1 MIKFIALFF
10 ILISQYAAA
19 LPTYTLDG
27 LKTNQLIDDY
37 WKITTNQQQNLALA
51 NVIKLNKAQL
61 QRVQSKVFTA
71 SAAPQ
76 GNWYVIELANS
87 YEKKNSVYISI
98 LNSSLIADMQLYS
111 QTNSLA
117 PEDLAL
123 KLNSNNFRVSHVT
136 IPAQSKTQLY
146 IFVVSDHD
154 VNFSVHIYN
163 DKSFLR
169 TNRKQQFI
177 SGIAIGGIV
186 CLALIEMLSFFASGL
201 KSTLLLTGYFITR
214 AMLLAVLL
222 GYNLFYLLP
231 QMPELR
237 GVDLPMLNALASI
250 FYLWFTI
257 ELFNFKQ
264 VHYKLTRYI
273 RYFCW
278 LLLFYIPLSLLLSIT
293 ANTLISLFIFI
304 STSLISIVVSYCLIQ
319 NHNRLGALLALT
331 SVLQLIFIG
340 VIIIGSTWFEVNF
353 MTYHQNIFFAA
364 FWLNGLLISFL
375 LSRQNFFESQDKEI
389 AQQQALESAV
399 NSKNSQYELL
409 SLQKESQEMLEQHV
423 QERTLELNIALQE
436 LEEANQE
443 LARKNTLD
451 ELTGL
456 NNRRFYDQK
465 ILAEFRRSKRNLT
478 NLSLVLIDIDHFKKV
493 NDTYGH
499 QAGDY
504 CLQQIANLMKAS
516 LKRSTDIGCRYGGE
530 EFCLILPDTD
540 TIGAIEFAEILRQK
554 VSQESFEYDGITLQ
568 INISCGV
575 STYKQQD
582 NIGPEQIFAAAD
594 KGLYQAK
601 NKGRNQTWQFAIE
614 DL

>member
-1 MIKFIALFF
+1 
-10 ILISQYAAA
+10 
-19 LPTYTLDG
+19 
-27 LKTNQLIDDY
+27 
-37 WKITTNQQQNLALA
+37 
-51 NVIKLNKAQL
+51 
-61 QRVQSKVFTA
+61 
-71 SAAPQ
+71 
-76 GNWYVIELANS
+76 
-87 YEKKNSVYISI
+87 
-98 LNSSLIADMQLYS
+98 
-111 QTNSLA
+111 
-117 PEDLAL
+117 
-123 KLNSNNFRVSHVT
+123 
-136 IPAQSKTQLY
+136 
-146 IFVVSDHD
+146 
-154 VNFSVHIYN
+154 
-163 DKSFLR
+163 
-169 TNRKQQFI
+169 
-177 SGIAIGGIV
+177 
-186 CLALIEMLSFFASGL
+186 
-201 KSTLLLTGYFITR
+201 
-214 AMLLAVLL
+214 
-222 GYNLFYLLP
+222 
-231 QMPELR
+231 
-237 GVDLPMLNALASI
+237 
-250 FYLWFTI
+250 
-257 ELFNFKQ
+257 
-264 VHYKLTRYI
+264 
-273 RYFCW
+273 
-278 LLLFYIPLSLLLSIT
+278 
-293 ANTLISLFIFI
+293 
-304 STSLISIVVSYCLIQ
+304 
-319 NHNRLGALLALT
+319 
-331 SVLQLIFIG
+331 
-340 VIIIGSTWFEVNF
+340 

-409 SLQKESQEMLEQHV
+409 NLQKESQEMLEQHV

>member
-1 MIKFIALFF
+1 MKILTLLLLLFC
-10 ILISQYAAA
+10 QTAVA
-19 LPTYTLDG
+19 LPTYNISDS
-27 LKTNQLIDDY
+27 KTNQLIDDY
-37 WKITTNQQQNLALA
+37 WKIPTQQQHNLALA
-51 NVIKLNKAQL
+51 NVIQLNKAKW
-61 QRVQSKVFTA
+61 QRVQKKIFTA

-87 YEKKNSVYISI
+87 YENNKAIYISI
-98 LNSSLIADMQLYS
+98 LNNPLIADMQLYS
-111 QTNSLA
+111 QTNALA
-117 PEDLAL
+117 PEDLSI
-123 KLNSNNFRVSHVT
+123 KLNSNNFRVSHLT
-136 IPAQSKTQLY
+136 IPAHAKTQLY
-146 IFVVSDHD
+146 IYVVADDKVS
-154 VNFSVHIYN
+154 FSVHLDN
-163 DKSFLR
+163 DKSFVSK
-169 TNRKQQFI
+169 NRQKQFV

-186 CLALIEMLSFFASGL
+186 CLALIELLSFFASGL

-222 GYNLFYLLP
+222 GCNLYYLLP

-237 GVDLPMLNALASI
+237 GVDLPILNALASI

-257 ELFNFKQ
+257 ELFNLKQ
-264 VHYKLTRYI
+264 IHYKLTSFI

-278 LLLFYIPLSLLLSIT
+278 LVLLYIPLSLLLNIT
-293 ANTLISLFIFI
+293 ENTLISLFIFTL
-304 STSLISIVVSYCLIQ
+304 TSLMIVTASYCLIQ
-319 NHNRLGALLALT
+319 KNNRLGGLLALV
-331 SVLQLIFIG
+331 SILQLIFVG
-340 VIIIGSTWFEVNF
+340 VISIGSSWFEIDF
-353 MTYHQNIFFAA
+353 MTHHQNIFFAA

-375 LSRQNFFESQDKEI
+375 LSRQHFFASQDKEI

-399 NSKNSQYELL
+399 NSKNAQNDLL
-409 SLQKESQEMLEQHV
+409 SLQRESQELLEQHV

-478 NLSLVLIDIDHFKKV
+478 SLSLVLIDIDHFKNV

-504 CLQQIANLMKAS
+504 CLQQIAKLMKAC

-540 TIGAIEFAEILRQK
+540 TLGAIEFAENLRQK
-554 VSQESFEYDGITLQ
+554 VSQSSFEYDGITLQ
-568 INISCGV
+568 VNISCGV

-601 NKGRNQTWQFAIE
+601 EKGRNQTWQYAIE